1 MLYQLM
7 EGGGRKKK
15 KNTSPLTS
23 YSIHMIL
30 AHAAMCESDDRGE
43 EGETEGRGDY
53 HEPHYVNKVQGH
65 VPVKPQCRA
74 K

>member
-1 MLYQLM
+1 MT
-7 EGGGRKKK
+7 EEEEGCVTEDEDEEDEDEDGGGRE
-15 KNTSPLTS
+15 N
-23 YSIHMIL
+23 
-30 AHAAMCESDDRGE
+30 
-43 EGETEGRGDY
+43 Y

>member
-1 MLYQLM
+1 MT
-7 EGGGRKKK
+7 EEDDDGGV
-15 KNTSPLTS
+15 T
-23 YSIHMIL
+23 
-30 AHAAMCESDDRGE
+30 EDEDE
-43 EGETEGRGDY
+43 EDEDEEDGGDY

>member
-1 MLYQLM
+1 
-7 EGGGRKKK
+7 
-15 KNTSPLTS
+15 
-23 YSIHMIL
+23 MIL

-74 K
+74 KWAEAEALDGTSRGRR